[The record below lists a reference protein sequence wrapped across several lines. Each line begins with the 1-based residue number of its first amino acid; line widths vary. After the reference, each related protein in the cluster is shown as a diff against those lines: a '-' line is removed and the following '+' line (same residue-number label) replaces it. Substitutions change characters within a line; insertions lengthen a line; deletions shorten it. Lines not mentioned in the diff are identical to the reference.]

1 MGYKYGVW
9 LVYNSKEFT
18 TTHVGHF
25 TITCYMEKEDAYDLY
40 TILKEE
46 YGEMHY
52 IDVDCKNPIIFN
64 ENMYE
69 DDDNNMGSWGYGGK
83 SSHWNFFK
91 DTVIDRAKNKR
102 VSANTNTSI
111 NTSTSTST
119 INVSNKQYNYNFS
132 PYPHTSIEYV
142 KGSKKIVTFKQTNKC
157 VLCKLEVVDITSDDP
172 TQWKII
178 TNNKQIH

>member
-9 LVYNSKEFT
+9 LVYDSKEFT

-25 TITCYMEKEDAYDLY
+25 TVTCYMEKEDAYDLY
-40 TILKEE
+40 TVLKEE
-46 YGEMHY
+46 YGELHY
-52 IDVDCKNPIIFN
+52 IDVDCKNPIIFD

-69 DDDNNMGSWGYGGK
+69 DHDNNMSSWGYEGK
-83 SSHWNFFK
+83 SSRWNFFK

-102 VSANTNTSI
+102 ENTNSKQD
-111 NTSTSTST
+111 
-119 INVSNKQYNYNFS
+119 KQYNYNFS

-142 KGSKKIVTFKQTNKC
+142 RGSKKINVVVKDNKC

-172 TQWKII
+172 LQWKII
-178 TNNKQIH
+178 TNNSSK

>member
-9 LVYNSKEFT
+9 LVYDSKEFT

-25 TITCYMEKEDAYDLY
+25 TVTCYMEKEDAYDLY
-40 TILKEE
+40 TVLKEE
-46 YGEMHY
+46 YGELHY
-52 IDVDCKNPIIFN
+52 IDVDCKNPIIFD

-69 DDDNNMGSWGYGGK
+69 DDDNNMGSWGYEGK
-83 SSHWNFFK
+83 SSRWNFFK

-102 VSANTNTSI
+102 ENTNSKQD
-111 NTSTSTST
+111 
-119 INVSNKQYNYNFS
+119 KQYNYNFS

-142 KGSKKIVTFKQTNKC
+142 KGSRKINTVIKDNKC

-172 TQWKII
+172 EQWKII
-178 TNNKQIH
+178 TNNSLK